1 MLVTLFHN
9 YRPTSGISSVFQL
22 LTHAHRASLLLSVF
36 STVKIWWEICT
47 HTSVPGKIAFLQWL
61 SIWLSYDW
69 QAYMANPLLSCQEAC
84 KSLGAPKHWR
94 DHLEQAS
101 VAKQSSLNMSFIWD
115 MTEVWLGGGK
125 KYHRLVCVRANK
137 SLHIAFSVT
146 IPQSPLKSFG
156 WAKELT

>member
-1 MLVTLFHN
+1 MLVTLLHN

-22 LTHAHRASLLLSVF
+22 LTHAHRAFLLLSVF
-36 STVKIWWEICT
+36 STVKIWWEIFT

-69 QAYMANPLLSCQEAC
+69 QDYMANQKTC

-101 VAKQSSLNMSFIWD
+101 VAKQSYLNMSFIWD
-115 MTEVWLGGGK
+115 MTEVWGG
-125 KYHRLVCVRANK
+125 KYHRLVCVRAYK

-146 IPQSPLKSFG
+146 IPQSPSKSFG
-156 WAKELT
+156 WAKEST